1 VLVLLCTYYLLLPT
15 IGTAIDV
22 VLIGV
27 VLQRSL
33 CKDQTRPDHIRPH
46 QTTGG
51 FDSQFWHSAKCG
63 LPSSAMLLL
72 VLLVLL
78 LLVVVV
84 VVVVAGSLKNHSFV
98 GPMASSSIH
107 HTV

>member
-1 VLVLLCTYYLLLPT
+1 
-15 IGTAIDV
+15 
-22 VLIGV
+22 
-27 VLQRSL
+27 
-33 CKDQTRPDHIRPH
+33 
-46 QTTGG
+46 
-51 FDSQFWHSAKCG
+51 
-63 LPSSAMLLL
+63 MLLL